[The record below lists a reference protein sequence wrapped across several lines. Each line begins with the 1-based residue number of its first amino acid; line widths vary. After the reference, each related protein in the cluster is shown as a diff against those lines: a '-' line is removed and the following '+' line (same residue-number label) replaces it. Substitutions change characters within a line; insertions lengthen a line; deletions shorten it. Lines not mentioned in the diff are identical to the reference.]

1 MYIIYRH
8 VRMRV
13 RLPLIDFIV
22 GETQYFHFDLVPQ
35 DLAECHIRYPM
46 FSSYHATCQGGR
58 PT

>member
-1 MYIIYRH
+1 MYVVH
-8 VRMRV
+8 CTHAG

-35 DLAECHIRYPM
+35 DLAERHIRYPM